1 MSAIFVDTS
10 SLVKYYY
17 PENDSDRIETLL
29 LKTRR
34 IFISN
39 LSVVEMAS
47 ALMKR
52 VRMGEM
58 TKKDEL
64 SVWNVFLD
72 DLQSSQFQML
82 VPDERHYGRAA
93 DIIRNLGAQHGIRTL
108 DALQIAVAQSAGNV
122 AFLCADK
129 VLAATAAELGMKV
142 VS

>member
-47 ALMKR
+47 ALMKK

-82 VPDERHYGRAA
+82 VPTNGTTEG
-93 DIIRNLGAQHGIRTL
+93 
-108 DALQIAVAQSAGNV
+108 
-122 AFLCADK
+122 C
-129 VLAATAAELGMKV
+129 
-142 VS
+142 